1 MGQIQGIAFSV
12 LPRSLTFFNLSGI
25 PFFVSYDSK
34 GEIHTLTFQP
44 EVEKDDDGGHKCDL
58 HKESINDITGCG
70 ELAYIAE
77 V

>member
-1 MGQIQGIAFSV
+1 MIA
-12 LPRSLTFFNLSGI
+12 RG
-25 PFFVSYDSK
+25 
-34 GEIHTLTFQP
+34 TFQP

-77 V
+77 VWDKKNTWLSAE